1 MNYDGKFNYLVKMR
15 VMESDQILAY
25 IEEQANR
32 SQFMQDLYIK
42 FEMQCKDAD
51 HLL

>member
-1 MNYDGKFNYLVKMR
+1 MR
-15 VMESDQILAY
+15 VMESDQILVY

-32 SQFMQDLYIK
+32 SQFLQHLYLQ

-51 HLL
+51 HHL